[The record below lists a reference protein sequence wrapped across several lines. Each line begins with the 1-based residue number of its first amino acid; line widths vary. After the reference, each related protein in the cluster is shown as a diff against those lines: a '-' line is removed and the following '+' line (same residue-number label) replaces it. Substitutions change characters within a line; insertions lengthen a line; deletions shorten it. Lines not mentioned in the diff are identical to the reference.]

1 MSAVSCCAGAETLTA
16 HTGSVKCI
24 VSQVDR
30 ANGGRVE
37 RDRGVG
43 AGNSRG
49 TATKKRALGAPD
61 YFVWAPV
68 LSLFLAAGICMTI
81 GQSMSL
87 AVIMVV
93 IAVVMVVLDMWFNR

>member
-1 MSAVSCCAGAETLTA
+1 M
-16 HTGSVKCI
+16 KCS

-30 ANGGRVE
+30 ANDGRAQ

-49 TATKKRALGAPD
+49 AVVKKRALGAPD

-81 GQSMSL
+81 GQSMFL
-87 AVIMVV
+87 AVILVV
-93 IAVVMVVLDMWFNR
+93 VAVVMVVLDMWFNR